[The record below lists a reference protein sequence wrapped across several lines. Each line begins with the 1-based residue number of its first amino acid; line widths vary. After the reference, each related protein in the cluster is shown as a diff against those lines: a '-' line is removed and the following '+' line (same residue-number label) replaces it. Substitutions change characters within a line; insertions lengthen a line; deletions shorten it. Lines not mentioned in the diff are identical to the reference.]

1 VCIFA
6 GLAVLVAMF
15 VYVSST
21 SDRLGPSY
29 SSATSPSSYRY
40 GRGFAAVVVGFLS
53 ANVAAVATATA
64 TTRRHQR
71 SLNKTLAA
79 PSLNA

>member
-15 VYVSST
+15 VYVSS

-53 ANVAAVATATA
+53 ANVAAVTTATA